1 MKAGVL
7 HLGTYVVFDHS
18 IQLPS
23 PGVPKDHPRA
33 FFLLMK
39 EFKPAA

>member
-7 HLGTYVVFDHS
+7 HPGTYVVFDDS
-18 IQLPS
+18 IQLPA
-23 PGVPKDHPRA
+23 PGVPEHHSRA